1 MKKISILED
10 LLPLFPTSPFK
21 IYLDVKNNKKNVCI
35 LSESLTIQYSDELQ
49 PTEQE
54 KAYTSSISAYIC
66 SDEVNANFDTIYDLL
81 MTFFDTVCGYELK
94 TLGSKY
100 IESVNFESPFG
111 FTGRDQSGNYTF
123 ILNFSILYKMQGG

>member
-10 LLPLFPTSPFK
+10 LVPLFPASPFK
-21 IYLDVKNNKKNVCI
+21 IYLDVKNNEKNVCI
-35 LSESLTIQYSDELQ
+35 LSESLTIQYSAELQ

-54 KAYTSSISAYIC
+54 KSYTSSISAYIC
-66 SDEVNANFDTIYDLL
+66 ADGKNTNFDVIYDLL
-81 MTFFDTVCGYELK
+81 TSFFEVVRGYELNV
-94 TLGSKY
+94 LGTKY
-100 IESVNFESPFG
+100 IKSVNFESPFG